1 MKRVITS
8 KWMWYSAEYQWV
20 QRTHVQSSGVSS
32 CTAPA
37 RTGGWVPLP
46 GVDRWYEDTVQTSGL
61 SQSEAR
67 SEDSWPIGAGD
78 GVRLVAPGWGQCP
91 VFTGHSSPLSPCQQA
106 TLPSSQPLTRT
117 REHRQWSRQCLIP
130 VTVTRAESGVRMMI
144 SQFWNL
150 CRACPALDVDK
161 VSSKCQYLIAV
172 CRARCHFKS
181 NLNYRVLRLG
191 WTWKPQKNLFFHKSE
206 GTFWI
211 PCHVWE
217 ECFF

>member
-46 GVDRWYEDTVQTSGL
+46 GVDRWYEDTVQTAGL

-67 SEDSWPIGAGD
+67 SEDSWPIAAGD

-91 VFTGHSSPLSPCQQA
+91 VFTGHSSPLRPCQQA

-117 REHRQWSRQCLIP
+117 ESRDRQLQVKQTVSDPSDSDQSRVRSQDDDITVLEPLPRLPRPRCRQGKLQMSISYQC
-130 VTVTRAESGVRMMI
+130 
-144 SQFWNL
+144 
-150 CRACPALDVDK
+150 
-161 VSSKCQYLIAV
+161 V

-181 NLNYRVLRLG
+181 NSNYRVPRLG
-191 WTWKPQKNLFFHKSE
+191 RTHR
-206 GTFWI
+206 I
-211 PCHVWE
+211 
-217 ECFF
+217 

>member
-1 MKRVITS
+1 MKRAITS

-46 GVDRWYEDTVQTSGL
+46 GVDRWYEDTVQTAGL

-67 SEDSWPIGAGD
+67 SEDSWPIAAGD
-78 GVRLVAPGWGQCP
+78 GVRLVAPGRGQCP

-117 REHRQWSRQCLIP
+117 REQRQ
-130 VTVTRAESGVRMMI
+130 TVTSEADRVWSQWQWPEQSQESGWWYH
-144 SQFWNL
+144 SSGTS
-150 CRACPALDVDK
+150 AAPAPP
-161 VSSKCQYLIAV
+161 SM
-172 CRARCHFKS
+172 
-181 NLNYRVLRLG
+181 
-191 WTWKPQKNLFFHKSE
+191 
-206 GTFWI
+206 
-211 PCHVWE
+211 
-217 ECFF
+217 